1 MEIATLALRCPID
14 IFKFRVRLYELPV
27 GIKLFEIVSTAGAT
41 LTIFG
46 DVVFVFFDS
55 LIK

>member
-1 MEIATLALRCPID
+1 MEIATLPLWCPID
-14 IFKFRVRLYELPV
+14 IFKFRVRLYV